1 MKTKELLKKVKA
13 NDSDAFEEI
22 LRQYKP
28 MIYSFIQANRLELG
42 DYSIN
47 KEDLLQEGIIALHQ
61 ACLLYDEQNEASFHT
76 FAHLVVQRRI
86 KRIFMQNYRRYQ
98 HERYSIDAVE
108 DGMTYRNIASEK
120 TNDNPNLALMRK
132 ENNALLRRCYDSLSP
147 VERNIV
153 ILRENHYSYKE
164 ISERL
169 NMSQKTVDNKIQ
181 KIRRRF
187 KRLKDF
193 DDFDNE
199 WH

>member
-120 TNDNPNLALMRK
+120 TNDNPNLALIRK

-199 WH
+199 

>member
-132 ENNALLRRCYDSLSP
+132 ENNALLRRCYDSLSQ

-199 WH
+199 

>member
-61 ACLLYDEQNEASFHT
+61 ACLLYGEQNEASFHT

-108 DGMTYRNIASEK
+108 DGMTYRNIASKK

>member
-187 KRLKDF
+187 KRLKGF

-199 WH
+199 

>member
-199 WH
+199 WL

>member
-108 DGMTYRNIASEK
+108 DGMTYRNIASKK

-199 WH
+199 

>member
-193 DDFDNE
+193 DDFDNQ
-199 WH
+199 

>member
-199 WH
+199 

>member
-1 MKTKELLKKVKA
+1 
-13 NDSDAFEEI
+13 
-22 LRQYKP
+22 
-28 MIYSFIQANRLELG
+28 
-42 DYSIN
+42 
-47 KEDLLQEGIIALHQ
+47 
-61 ACLLYDEQNEASFHT
+61 
-76 FAHLVVQRRI
+76 
-86 KRIFMQNYRRYQ
+86 MQNYRRYQ

-199 WH
+199 